1 VTEQIDPTFQTRIR
15 GIHPL
20 AAIGVLVGALLVVA
34 AVAVATA
41 APSSASGADP
51 AAAAALS
58 SLPDPSAWSV
68 PNAGAGPFGLFGR
81 FGHGRAPGRLRDG
94 VGNFRQITIASING
108 STIGLRTDD
117 GWTRTITIGS
127 STKLTRGSATI
138 ALSDLA
144 VGDHIR
150 FSETRNSDGSFT
162 ITALAVVL
170 PQVNGTVKDVTDGDF
185 TVMSSDGSTWTI
197 TVTAATTY
205 SRGGAAGSKADVA
218 AGDLVSVTGSQGQG
232 NSLTATAVRIALP
245 IVAGQVTAKTAS
257 TITIAQRDGT
267 SATVH
272 VGSGTTYRAPGA
284 ASASLA
290 NVTVGAAI
298 VVQAT
303 KRPDGSYDA
312 VTVLTGPGRG
322 ILRPFMIGPRGP
334 NAMPGLPGASSAPP
348 STG

>member
-1 VTEQIDPTFQTRIR
+1 MTEQIDPTFQARIR

-20 AAIGVLVGALLVVA
+20 AAIGVFVSALLVVA
-34 AVAVATA
+34 AIAVATA
-41 APSSASGADP
+41 PPPSASGADP
-51 AAAAALS
+51 AAAAALT
-58 SLPDPSAWSV
+58 SLPDPSAWSA

-81 FGHGRAPGRLRDG
+81 GRALGRLRDG

-108 STIGLRTDD
+108 STIGLKTDD

-170 PQVNGTVKDVTDGDF
+170 PQVNGTVKDVTDGSF
-185 TVMSSDGSTWTI
+185 TVTASDGSTWTI

-218 AGDLVSVTGSQGQG
+218 AGDLVSVTGVQGQG

-245 IVAGQVTAKTAS
+245 IVTGQVTAKTAS

-272 VGSGTTYRAPGA
+272 VGSGTTYRAPGT

-334 NAMPGLPGASSAPP
+334 NGMPGLPGASSAPP
-348 STG
+348 SNG

>member
-1 VTEQIDPTFQTRIR
+1 MTEQTDPTFQARIR

-20 AAIGVLVGALLVVA
+20 ASIGVLVGALLIVA
-34 AVAVATA
+34 AVAVAS
-41 APSSASGADP
+41 APPPSASGADP
-51 AAAAALS
+51 AAAAALT
-58 SLPDPSAWSV
+58 SLPDPSAWSA
-68 PNAGAGPFGLFGR
+68 PNAGAGPFGVFGR
-81 FGHGRAPGRLRDG
+81 GRAPGRLRDG

-108 STIGLRTDD
+108 STIGLKTDD

-138 ALSDLA
+138 ALSDLS

-150 FSETRNSDGSFT
+150 FSEIRNSDGSFT

-170 PQVNGTVKDVTDGDF
+170 PQVNGTVKDVTDGGF
-185 TVMSSDGSTWTI
+185 TVTASDGSTWTI

-218 AGDLVSVTGSQGQG
+218 AGDLVSVTGAQGQG

-272 VGSGTTYRAPGA
+272 VGSGTTYRAPGTA
-284 ASASLA
+284 TASLA

-303 KRPDGSYDA
+303 KRADGSYDA

-334 NAMPGLPGASSAPP
+334 NGMPGLPGASGAPP
-348 STG
+348 SNG